1 MRQQPI
7 KGKNMKWSQK
17 HNFNYSFWQLLLG
30 SLTNWTC
37 HLNKKDFQLLPT
49 VNLNQWLKK
58 NKLRETDENPRT
70 NWLIY
75 LVEVSQ
81 LSNFVPQVSHDLLV
95 LFESSLIPVT
105 LALKKSRIIS
115 IMTRLLLGTQRA
127 SL

>member
-1 MRQQPI
+1 MYQQPI
-7 KGKNMKWSQK
+7 KGKTLKWSK
-17 HNFNYSFWQLLLG
+17 THNFNYNFWQLLLG

-37 HLNKKDFQLLPT
+37 HLNKKYFQLLPT